1 MWVVKDK
8 VIVLINFFFP
18 MCALWLGCL
27 ICLACSSIR
36 FLNLG
41 LVCSLRSNCTYLTS
55 HYRYCLFAFSLRKVY
70 ISNDFVIYI
79 VVDSCAPMRT
89 LHWLH
94 ELLPCAQHFR
104 IWAAQYRIGE
114 LFKQKLK
121 VSFFCVVCPIRDIWL
136 MRYATMSSN
145 VR

>member
-1 MWVVKDK
+1 MWLVKDK
-8 VIVLINFFFP
+8 VIVLINYFFP
-18 MCALWLGCL
+18 MCAFWLGCL

-36 FLNLG
+36 FLNQ
-41 LVCSLRSNCTYLTS
+41 CRSLKSNCTYLTS

-89 LHWLH
+89 LPWLH

-114 LFKQKLK
+114 LFNQKLK
-121 VSFFCVVCPIRDIWL
+121 FSFFGVVCPIRDYWL
-136 MRYATMSSN
+136 MKYAAVSDN